1 MSFENIR
8 VTHWMNKMYLT
19 IDYQA
24 LISEALDLIMQVEL
38 SELPIVKDNKVIGV
52 FNFKYYLFALNNED
66 ISKADQ
72 VTNWMTRT
80 YSFTSDKNYMTQ
92 IETTPTYILDEA
104 GELIGIVDKTSQINF
119 YQSYYNKNKDLKRL
133 IKWYELSF
141 EEAYEGLA
149 VVDKNGIIQVFN
161 EAYSRY
167 VGVSKEE
174 AIGKYAEDVIE
185 NSRLPIVLKTGI
197 PERSQAHKLKGQN
210 LIVHRIPLWK
220 NNEVIGAIGMLV
232 YEGIS
237 EIYQSIEQMEHL
249 EGAFKQDKTLLI
261 PGKKTNKKQVRFE
274 DILGNSQAISIP
286 KQLAIKASKT
296 KATVLITGDSGVGK
310 EQFARAIHDS
320 YLTKNEN
327 FISVNCAA
335 IPKDIIEAELF
346 GYEEG
351 SFTGAKQGGSVGK
364 FEQAEG
370 GTLFLDEISEM
381 PLNVQAKILRALQER
396 EVVKVGG
403 RVTIPINIRVIA
415 ATNRDLSK
423 LVKAGKFREDLYYR
437 LNVIPL
443 KIPSLKERK
452 DDIPLIIA
460 YRLKE
465 LAKTHQ
471 IQEKTIDE
479 KIIREFYLY
488 DWPGNIREL
497 FNILER
503 LYVLTSGDHITYEDY
518 LNLVNLKINKQNQ
531 LKSNELAFVDEDNK
545 RVHEINLIKEAISDA
560 KGNKTEAAK
569 RLNISRAT
577 LYNKLNRYDLN

>member
-8 VTHWMNKMYLT
+8 VSHWMNKMYLT

-52 FNFKYYLFALNNED
+52 FNFKYYLFALNNEE

-167 VGVSKEE
+167 VGVSKDE

-210 LIVHRIPLWK
+210 LIVHRIPIWK

-261 PGKKTNKKQVRFE
+261 PDKKTYKKQVRFE
-274 DILGNSQAISIP
+274 DILGNSQAISMP

-531 LKSNELAFVDEDNK
+531 LKSNELAFLDEDNK
-545 RVHEINLIKEAISDA
+545 RVHEINLIKEAISAA

>member
-1 MSFENIR
+1 M
-8 VTHWMNKMYLT
+8 
-19 IDYQA
+19 
-24 LISEALDLIMQVEL
+24 
-38 SELPIVKDNKVIGV
+38 
-52 FNFKYYLFALNNED
+52 
-66 ISKADQ
+66 
-72 VTNWMTRT
+72 
-80 YSFTSDKNYMTQ
+80 
-92 IETTPTYILDEA
+92 
-104 GELIGIVDKTSQINF
+104 
-119 YQSYYNKNKDLKRL
+119 
-133 IKWYELSF
+133 
-141 EEAYEGLA
+141 
-149 VVDKNGIIQVFN
+149 FN

-167 VGVSKEE
+167 VGVSKDE

-210 LIVHRIPLWK
+210 LIVHRIPIWK

-261 PGKKTNKKQVRFE
+261 PDKKTYKKQVRFE

-531 LKSNELAFVDEDNK
+531 LKSNELAFLDEDNK
-545 RVHEINLIKEAISDA
+545 RVHEINLIKEAISAA

>member
-249 EGAFKQDKTLLI
+249 EGAFKQEKTLLI

-531 LKSNELAFVDEDNK
+531 LKSNELAFLDEDNK
-545 RVHEINLIKEAISDA
+545 RVHEINLIKEAISAA

>member
-1 MSFENIR
+1 MSFDNIR
-8 VTHWMNKMYLT
+8 VSNWMNKMYLT

-38 SELPIVKDNKVIGV
+38 SELPILKDNKVIGV
-52 FNFKYYLFALNNED
+52 FNFKYYLFALGNED
-66 ISKADQ
+66 ISKDDQ

-104 GELIGIVDKTSQINF
+104 GELIGIVDKASQINF
-119 YQSYYNKNKDLKRL
+119 YQSYYNQYKDLTQL

-141 EEAYEGLA
+141 EEAYEGIT

-210 LIVHRIPLWK
+210 LIVHRIPIWK

-249 EGAFKQDKTLLI
+249 EEALKQNKTLLI
-261 PGKKTNKKQVRFE
+261 PDKKTLKKQVRFE

-320 YLTKNEN
+320 NLTQNES

-415 ATNRDLSK
+415 ATNQDLSK
-423 LVKAGKFREDLYYR
+423 LVKGGEFREDLYYR
-437 LNVIPL
+437 LNVIPI
-443 KIPSLKERK
+443 KIPSLLERK
-452 DDIPLIIA
+452 EDIPLIVA

-471 IQEKTIDE
+471 IREKTIDE

-503 LYVLTSGDHITYEDY
+503 LYVLTSGDHISYEEY
-518 LNLVNLKINKQNQ
+518 LELVNLKINKQN
-531 LKSNELAFVDEDNK
+531 KVITNELAFMNEENNY
-545 RVHEINLIKEAISDA
+545 VHEINSIKEAISLA

>member
-8 VTHWMNKMYLT
+8 VSHWMNKMYLT

-452 DDIPLIIA
+452 DDIQLIIA

-545 RVHEINLIKEAISDA
+545 RVHEINLIKEAISAA

>member
-8 VTHWMNKMYLT
+8 VSHWMNKMYLT

-52 FNFKYYLFALNNED
+52 FNFKYYLFALNNEE

-167 VGVSKEE
+167 VGVSKDE

-210 LIVHRIPLWK
+210 LIVHRIPIWK

-261 PGKKTNKKQVRFE
+261 PDKKTYKKQVRFE

-531 LKSNELAFVDEDNK
+531 LKSNELAFLDEDNK
-545 RVHEINLIKEAISDA
+545 RVHEINLIKEAISAA

>member
-8 VTHWMNKMYLT
+8 VSHWMNKMYLT

-415 ATNRDLSK
+415 ATNKDLSK

-545 RVHEINLIKEAISDA
+545 RVHEINLIKEAISAA

>member
-1 MSFENIR
+1 MSFDNIR
-8 VTHWMNKMYLT
+8 VSNWMNKMYLT

-38 SELPIVKDNKVIGV
+38 SELPILKDNKVIGV
-52 FNFKYYLFALNNED
+52 FNFKYYLFALGNED
-66 ISKADQ
+66 ISKDDQ

-104 GELIGIVDKTSQINF
+104 GELIGIVDKASQINF
-119 YQSYYNKNKDLKRL
+119 YQSYYNQYKDLTRL

-141 EEAYEGLA
+141 EEAYEGIT

-210 LIVHRIPLWK
+210 LIVHRIPIWK

-249 EGAFKQDKTLLI
+249 EEALKQNKTLII
-261 PGKKTNKKQVRFE
+261 PDKKTLKKQVRFE

-320 YLTKNEN
+320 NLTQNES

-415 ATNRDLSK
+415 ATNQDLSK
-423 LVKAGKFREDLYYR
+423 LVKGGEFREDLYYR

-443 KIPSLKERK
+443 KIPSLLERK
-452 DDIPLIIA
+452 EDIPLIVA

-471 IQEKTIDE
+471 IREKTIDE

-503 LYVLTSGDHITYEDY
+503 LYVLTSGDHISYEEY
-518 LNLVNLKINKQNQ
+518 LELVNLKINKQN
-531 LKSNELAFVDEDNK
+531 KVITNELAFMNEENNY
-545 RVHEINLIKEAISDA
+545 VHEINSIKEAISLA

>member
-249 EGAFKQDKTLLI
+249 EGAFKQEKTLLI

-503 LYVLTSGDHITYEDY
+503 LYVLTSGDHVTYEDY

>member
-1 MSFENIR
+1 
-8 VTHWMNKMYLT
+8 
-19 IDYQA
+19 
-24 LISEALDLIMQVEL
+24 
-38 SELPIVKDNKVIGV
+38 KVIGV

-249 EGAFKQDKTLLI
+249 EGAFKQEKTLLI
-261 PGKKTNKKQVRFE
+261 TGKKTNKKQVRFE

-327 FISVNCAA
+327 FISVNC
-335 IPKDIIEAELF
+335 
-346 GYEEG
+346 
-351 SFTGAKQGGSVGK
+351 
-364 FEQAEG
+364 
-370 GTLFLDEISEM
+370 
-381 PLNVQAKILRALQER
+381 
-396 EVVKVGG
+396 
-403 RVTIPINIRVIA
+403 
-415 ATNRDLSK
+415 
-423 LVKAGKFREDLYYR
+423 
-437 LNVIPL
+437 
-443 KIPSLKERK
+443 
-452 DDIPLIIA
+452 
-460 YRLKE
+460 
-465 LAKTHQ
+465 
-471 IQEKTIDE
+471 
-479 KIIREFYLY
+479 
-488 DWPGNIREL
+488 
-497 FNILER
+497 
-503 LYVLTSGDHITYEDY
+503 
-518 LNLVNLKINKQNQ
+518 
-531 LKSNELAFVDEDNK
+531 
-545 RVHEINLIKEAISDA
+545 
-560 KGNKTEAAK
+560 
-569 RLNISRAT
+569 
-577 LYNKLNRYDLN
+577 